1 MNNKIFTYL
10 VCCLGLIIPGCNNED
25 AVSPNV
31 AQSEQQSILDKASKQ
46 GAGSRNG
53 ATQISGIGY
62 FDPGDDCND
71 VARHLDWACHVR
83 HRTGRGPSRLSL
95 LFRRRVRVLTEW
107 NLPRKRERT
116 LCRHV
121 QR

>member
-25 AVSPNV
+25 AVSPTV

-53 ATQISGIGY
+53 ATQIRVSAIIIQ
-62 FDPGDDCND
+62 
-71 VARHLDWACHVR
+71 VMHATARPR
-83 HRTGRGPSRLSL
+83 STPRLG
-95 LFRRRVRVLTEW
+95 
-107 NLPRKRERT
+107 LPRT
-116 LCRHV
+116 P
-121 QR
+121 

>member
-31 AQSEQQSILDKASKQ
+31 AQSEQQSVLDKASKQ

-53 ATQISGIGY
+53 ATQISGIGFY
-62 FDPGDDCND
+62 NPGDACNLS
-71 VARHLDWACHVR
+71 LDTSIGLA
-83 HRTGRGPSRLSL
+83 TYAIELDRGPSRLSL
-95 LFRRRVRVLTEW
+95 LFRLRVRVLTEW

-116 LCRHV
+116 L
-121 QR
+121 